1 MISTDLNKLKVEAY
15 SFLIAENTPCQSKT
29 IARHL
34 FGESRHEEPVA
45 QLLIR
50 SILDQDSRFIKTH
63 DNRWAA
69 VDIPALQVPINN
81 ARYVV
86 VDLEATGSL
95 IGVDRIIEVGIA
107 VFENGQIVKQFSS
120 LVQSDRKIS
129 HRVRKLTGIKPDDL
143 VDARSL
149 AETMLIV
156 KEMLVG
162 ADVFVAH
169 DVRFDMYFLRWEM
182 QRQGLEMPSIPG
194 ICTVQISKQLWP
206 DLDGWRLV
214 DLSNGFGLSHNHP
227 HRAGED
233 AIATA
238 GVLAYALDDAAEVG
252 AKTVLDL
259 LRLPELISESDEKP
273 GSADAVV

>member
-1 MISTDLNKLKVEAY
+1 MISTDLNKLKDEAL
-15 SFLIAENTPCQSKT
+15 SFLLAENQPCLSKI

-45 QLLIR
+45 QLLVR
-50 SILDQDSRFIKTH
+50 AILEQDSRFIKTH
-63 DNRWAA
+63 DNLWSAS
-69 VDIPALQVPINN
+69 DISTLNLPIND
-81 ARYVV
+81 ARFVV

-107 VFENGQIVKQFSS
+107 VVENGQIIKQFSS

-129 HRVRKLTGIKPDDL
+129 HRVRKLTGISHDDL

-156 KEMLVG
+156 KEMLSS

-169 DVRFDMYFLRWEM
+169 DVRFDMHFLRWEM
-182 QRQGLEMPSIPG
+182 KRQGLELPSIPG
-194 ICTVQISKQLWP
+194 ICTVHLSQQLWP

-238 GVLAYALDDAAEVG
+238 GVLAYALDDAIEIG

-259 LRLPELISESDEKP
+259 LRLPELISKNNDKNKSSDI
-273 GSADAVV
+273 A